1 MYVKNV
7 KELILYICN
16 LIKKGTFWFSVKYVF
31 WVALDKVRGIDYVKN
46 EGYDKLGSNPDE
58 SSVFQAT
65 RDIKYLKKILDD
77 LNISSEDSILDLG
90 CGKGYLMKIFST
102 YPFRKIGGVEI
113 SEKLSKIAE
122 KNLRKEK
129 VVNYKIYN
137 ENAMT
142 FNKYA
147 DYNYI
152 YMFNPFPSVVMKA
165 VISNLKRMNVTDKKI
180 TIIYHHP
187 ICHTDITGGGIL
199 NYAPSIKGNLLI
211 IIFIVIK
218 QYDEIRHKP
227 EYL

>member
-187 ICHTDITGGGIL
+187 ICHTDITGGGYFKL
-199 NYAPSIKGNLLI
+199 CSKYKGKSTDYYIYCNKAI
-211 IIFIVIK
+211 
-218 QYDEIRHKP
+218 
-227 EYL
+227 